1 MMANLVSSI
10 PFTALAEWATTLGAV
25 VQPLIVFAIFKLVH
39 AWTKF
44 DKSVALLAKSVED
57 LNKRIEKIESKV
69 FKD

>member
-1 MMANLVSSI
+1 MANLVSNI
-10 PFTALAEWATTLGAV
+10 PFSAFVEWATTIGAAA
-25 VQPLIVFAIFKLVH
+25 QPVIVFAIFKLVH